1 MSLKVE
7 IIPVTAFQQNC
18 SLVWCD
24 STMEGALVDPGGD
37 KDLLMERVAQHG
49 VKLTQLLITHAHID
63 HAGAAADIAEALHI
77 PVIGP
82 HEADQFWIDQL
93 GDQARMFQF
102 PQSRPFVPSRWLNQG
117 DEVQV
122 GNETMSVMHCPG
134 HTPGHVVFYHADM
147 GVLFV
152 GDVLFQ
158 NSIGRTD
165 FPRGDHA
172 TLIQSIT
179 DNLLVLED
187 DVQFVPGHG
196 PMSTIGRERVA
207 NPHLQNI

>member
-24 STMEGALVDPGGD
+24 STMEGALIDPGGD
-37 KDLLMERVAQHG
+37 KELLLERVAHHG
-49 VKLTQLLITHAHID
+49 VKITQLLITHAHID
-63 HAGAAADIAEALHI
+63 HAGAAADLSEQFDV

-93 GDQARMFQF
+93 GDQSRMFQF
-102 PQSRPFVPSRWLNQG
+102 PESKPFVPSRWLNQG
-117 DEVQV
+117 DVVQV
-122 GNETMSVMHCPG
+122 GNEVMQVMHCPG
-134 HTPGHVVFYHADM
+134 HTPGHVVFHHEEL

-152 GDVLFQ
+152 GDVIFQ

-165 FPRGDHA
+165 FPQGDHA
-172 TLIQSIT
+172 TLIDSINDKLMVLD
-179 DNLLVLED
+179 DN
-187 DVQFVPGHG
+187 VQFVPGHG
-196 PMSTIGRERVA
+196 PMSSIGQERVS
-207 NPHLQNI
+207 NPFLR

>member
-24 STMEGALVDPGGD
+24 STMEGALIDPGGD
-37 KDLLMERVAQHG
+37 KELLLERVAHHG
-49 VKLTQLLITHAHID
+49 VNITQLLITHAHID
-63 HAGAAADIAEALHI
+63 HAGAAADLSADLNA
-77 PVIGP
+77 PVVGP

-93 GDQARMFQF
+93 GDQSRMFQF
-102 PQSRPFVPSRWLNQG
+102 PESKPFVPSRWLNQG

-122 GNETMSVMHCPG
+122 GNEVMQVMHCPG
-134 HTPGHVVFYHADM
+134 HTPGHVVFHHEEL

-152 GDVLFQ
+152 GDVIFQ

-165 FPRGDHA
+165 FPQGDHA
-172 TLIQSIT
+172 TLIASIN
-179 DNLLVLED
+179 DKLMVLDD

-196 PMSTIGRERVA
+196 PMSSIGQERVS
-207 NPHLQNI
+207 NPFLR

>member
-24 STMEGALVDPGGD
+24 NTMEGALVDPGGD
-37 KDLLMERVAQHG
+37 KELLLERVAHHG
-49 VKLTQLLITHAHID
+49 VKITQLLITHAHID
-63 HAGAAADIAEALHI
+63 HAGAAADLSEQLNA
-77 PVIGP
+77 PVVGP

-93 GDQARMFQF
+93 GDQSRMFQF
-102 PQSRPFVPSRWLNQG
+102 PEAKPFVPSRWLNQG

-122 GNETMSVMHCPG
+122 GKETMQVMHCPG
-134 HTPGHVVFYHADM
+134 HTPGHVVFHHAEL

-152 GDVLFQ
+152 GDVIFQ

-165 FPRGDHA
+165 FPQGDHA
-172 TLIQSIT
+172 TLIASI
-179 DNLLVLED
+179 NEQLMVLDD

-196 PMSTIGRERVA
+196 PMSSIGQERVS
-207 NPHLQNI
+207 NPFLK

>member
-24 STMEGALVDPGGD
+24 STMEGALIDPGGD
-37 KDLLMERVAQHG
+37 KELLLERVAHHG
-49 VKLTQLLITHAHID
+49 VKITQLLITHAHID
-63 HAGAAADIAEALHI
+63 HAGAAADLSEHFAV

-93 GDQARMFQF
+93 GDQSRMFQF
-102 PQSRPFVPSRWLNQG
+102 PESKPFVPSRWLHQG

-122 GNETMSVMHCPG
+122 GNETMQVMHCPG
-134 HTPGHVVFYHADM
+134 HTPGHVVFHHQEL

-152 GDVLFQ
+152 GDVIFQ

-165 FPRGDHA
+165 FPQGDHA
-172 TLIQSIT
+172 TLIASIN
-179 DNLLVLED
+179 DKLMVLD
-187 DVQFVPGHG
+187 DEVQFVPGHG
-196 PMSTIGRERVA
+196 PMSSIGQERVS
-207 NPHLQNI
+207 NPFLR

>member
-24 STMEGALVDPGGD
+24 STMEGALIDPGGD
-37 KDLLMERVAQHG
+37 KELLLERVAHHG
-49 VKLTQLLITHAHID
+49 VKITQLLITHAHID
-63 HAGAAADIAEALHI
+63 HAGAAADLSEQFDV

-93 GDQARMFQF
+93 GDQSRMFQF
-102 PQSRPFVPSRWLNQG
+102 PESKPFVPSRWLHQG

-122 GNETMSVMHCPG
+122 GNEVMQVMHCPG
-134 HTPGHVVFYHADM
+134 HTPGHVVFHHEEL

-152 GDVLFQ
+152 GDVIFQ

-165 FPRGDHA
+165 FPQGDHA
-172 TLIQSIT
+172 TLIASIN
-179 DNLLVLED
+179 DKLMVLDD

-196 PMSTIGRERVA
+196 PMSSIGQERVS
-207 NPHLQNI
+207 NPFLR